1 MKPTLSVLAGLL
13 GLPALALAHTAA
25 AGSLPSER
33 PPYALGVGL
42 GVSATDSPYAGEG
55 TRINPLPLILLEGD
69 RFFFR
74 GNSGGVHLYKS
85 AGFTM
90 DAIAALRMDG
100 IDKKDFGSAEL
111 ALNGIDRALLED
123 RDDSL
128 DLGLSANWATA
139 AGQFEFTA
147 KADVTGAS
155 EAYELSARYGYDFRV
170 WGGHLTPSIS
180 VNHLSKDMANYYYG
194 TLDEEV
200 ARGVVDYK
208 PDAVTIPTVG
218 ITYVRP
224 IGEAW
229 TFMGRVQYSALPDEI
244 TDSPLL
250 ERDTDGVGTIMIGFS
265 RSFW

>member
-1 MKPTLSVLAGLL
+1 MKPTISVLAGLL
-13 GLPALALAHTAA
+13 GLPMLSLAQTAMA
-25 AGSLPSER
+25 QSLPSER
-33 PPYALGVGL
+33 PPYELGIGL
-42 GVSATDSPYAGEG
+42 GVSASDSPYAGEG
-55 TRINPLPLILLEGD
+55 TRINPLPLILFEGD

-74 GNSGGVHLYKS
+74 GNSGGVHLFKGE
-85 AGFTM
+85 AFNL

-100 IDKKDFGSAEL
+100 IDKKDFGTAEL

-128 DLGLSANWATA
+128 DLGLSANWAGS
-139 AGQFEFTA
+139 AGEFEFTA

-155 EAYELSARYGYDFRV
+155 EGYELSARYGYDFRV

-180 VNHLSKDMANYYYG
+180 VSHLSKDMANYYYG

-229 TFMGRVQYSALPDEI
+229 TFMGRVEYSALPNEI